1 MDAKQAVREN
11 YGKVAEADACCG
23 DRGAVGAIA
32 PNWAGYDDE
41 TLEAA
46 PEGSNMGLGCG
57 NPTAIAGLRPGETV
71 LDLGSGGGFDCFLAA
86 ASVGPAGHV
95 IGVDMTPEMIAK
107 ARRNA
112 EQGGYGNVEF
122 RLGDI
127 ESLPV
132 EGASVDAI
140 ISNCVINLAP
150 DKAAAFAE
158 AFRVLKPGGRL
169 HVSDLVFGREA
180 PAGLRDDLAAYV
192 NCIGGAALEAD
203 YLGFMA
209 NAGFGAITVDA
220 ERDATELVAGGCC
233 TAPDEDE
240 AEACCCCSADAAPE
254 VPAGLLKSITVS
266 ARKPA

>member
-57 NPTAIAGLRPGETV
+57 NPTAIAGLHAGETV

-86 ASVGPAGHV
+86 QSVGPTGYV

-112 EQGGYGNVEF
+112 DEGGYGNVEF

-127 ESLPV
+127 ESLPLDD
-132 EGASVDAI
+132 ASVDVI

-150 DKAAAFAE
+150 DKVAAFAE
-158 AFRVLKPGGRL
+158 AFRMLTPGGRL
-169 HVSDLVFGREA
+169 HVSDLVLGQDA
-180 PAGLRDDLAAYV
+180 PESLRDDLRAYV
-192 NCIGGAALEAD
+192 NCVGGAVPEAD
-203 YLGFMA
+203 YLALIAG
-209 NAGFGAITVDA
+209 AGFTEVTVDV
-220 ERDATELVAGGCC
+220 ERDATELLTGSLCCAPPEAGDGTGGCGC
-233 TAPDEDE
+233 GA
-240 AEACCCCSADAAPE
+240 SE
-254 VPAGLLKSITVS
+254 VELPAGLVKSITVS
-266 ARKPA
+266 AHKPA